1 MFIELTNAD
10 GDKYPVLVNVE
21 RIMWAAP
28 LENGETRLYMNVA
41 DDAGKPAELD
51 VTEDYNEVTK
61 LMQKDGGYD
70 AKHRKTD
77 KRQD

>member
-41 DDAGKPAELD
+41 DDEGKPAELD

-61 LMQKDGGYD
+61 ILTTKGHYD